1 MVGAIA
7 AGNTVVLKPSE
18 FAPHTARVIQSIIE
32 VVFDEDHVAVV
43 QGDASTATTLLKKKW
58 DYIMFTGSTSIG
70 KIIAKA
76 AAEYL
81 TPTTLELGGKSP
93 CIVDETAP
101 IGITA
106 KRLVW
111 GKFPNCGQTCIALDY
126 LLVNEKVKDE
136 LTQELIFKSRKLLG
150 RTNKTLLTMVGSLTK
165 TISTN

>member
-1 MVGAIA
+1 
-7 AGNTVVLKPSE
+7 
-18 FAPHTARVIQSIIE
+18 
-32 VVFDEDHVAVV
+32 
-43 QGDASTATTLLKKKW
+43 
-58 DYIMFTGSTSIG
+58 MFTGSTSIG

-111 GKFPNCGQTCIALDY
+111 GKFLNCGQTCIAPDY
-126 LLVNEKVKDE
+126 LVVNEKVKDE
-136 LTQELIFKSRKLLG
+136 LTQELILQIQKAFGENQQNSSDYGRIAHQNHFNKL
-150 RTNKTLLTMVGSLTK
+150 KTSLENQNVIYGGQTDK
-165 TISTN
+165 KDLFFGPTLVDNPPLDSELMQEEIFGPILPIISYHKDED